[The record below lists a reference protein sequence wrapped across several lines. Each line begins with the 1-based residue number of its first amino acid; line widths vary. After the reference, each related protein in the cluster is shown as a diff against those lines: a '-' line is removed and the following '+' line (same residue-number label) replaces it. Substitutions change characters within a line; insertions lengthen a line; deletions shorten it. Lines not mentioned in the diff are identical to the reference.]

1 MAIDTNI
8 KEALKQMPR
17 QDLEKLL
24 LKAIS
29 KNVGLKNYILVNYV
43 DTTYGEQ
50 DLYDKTKQELSVL
63 FTKRYK
69 GFVDELQ
76 YAEMLT
82 ACHKKIIEFSKVCK
96 KKEYELKLI
105 MFVLEVPFSLHHSCF
120 ETCFTNFNYR
130 VCLLLNRAIGV
141 LQKKLH
147 PDYRMEYEP
156 TLKKYIDFLFTH
168 CHYLD
173 CVQNLSV
180 LK

>member
-1 MAIDTNI
+1 MAVDITI

-29 KNVGLKNYILVNYV
+29 KNVDIKNYVLVNFV
-43 DTTYGEQ
+43 DATYGEQ
-50 DLYDKTKQELSVL
+50 DLYDKTKQELNML

-69 GFVDELQ
+69 GFAEELQ
-76 YAEMLT
+76 YAEMFA

-96 KKEYELKLI
+96 NKENELKLI
-105 MFVLEVPFSLHHSCF
+105 MYVLEIPFSLHHNFF

-147 PDYRMEYEP
+147 PDLKMEYEP
-156 TLKKYIDFLFTH
+156 TLKKYLEFLFKH
-168 CHYLD
+168 CNYLD
-173 CVQNLSV
+173 CVQNLSK
-180 LK
+180 LN